1 MPPNV
6 RFSTRT
12 EGEFIPKLNCKSS
25 AGTNFEKILL
35 RFPAI
40 VISDTDIKFLHFL
53 SKTPTLPDY
62 NLHWSS

>member
-40 VISDTDIKFLHFL
+40 VISDTGYKISPF
-53 SKTPTLPDY
+53 SIQSPTLPDY